1 MGARKPTGLLL
12 SGLLLVGGVQA
23 DPIVTAQQ
31 PEAILNVARGHGSA
45 SLKTD
50 ASGDPMIEGRI
61 DGTKYFIFF
70 YGCNDEGK
78 DCDDIQFAAAW
89 SGYDVTVVDANRWNS
104 KKRFGKAYIDG
115 DGDPV
120 LAMTVNIDY
129 GVTLSNLDDT
139 FKWWTRAL
147 EGFKEEVL

>member
-1 MGARKPTGLLL
+1 M
-12 SGLLLVGGVQA
+12 
-23 DPIVTAQQ
+23 
-31 PEAILNVARGHGSA
+31 
-45 SLKTD
+45 
-50 ASGDPMIEGRI
+50 
-61 DGTKYFIFF
+61 FF